1 MKEFL
6 FVTLLLFLTHLTF
19 AQGSLDANAADF
31 LRKSD
36 SVYVVISV
44 LVTIFAGIIAFL
56 VFQER
61 KISKLG
67 KQIKDKHP

>member
-1 MKEFL
+1 MLCCIAEL
-6 FVTLLLFLTHLTF
+6 NAQSTLD
-19 AQGSLDANAADF
+19 QNAADF

-36 SVYVVISV
+36 SVYVVISI

-61 KISKLG
+61 KISKLE
-67 KQIKDKHP
+67 KRIKDKL